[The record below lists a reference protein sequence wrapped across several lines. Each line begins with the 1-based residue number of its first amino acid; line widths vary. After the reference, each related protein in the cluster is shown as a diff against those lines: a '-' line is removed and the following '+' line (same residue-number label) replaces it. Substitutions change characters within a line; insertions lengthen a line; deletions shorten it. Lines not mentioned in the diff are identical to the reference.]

1 MVLDSS
7 DTIFFPVKTFLRFF
21 LTSLLRIT
29 WKKKMKMP
37 CEVKRETLRVRQCG
51 KSWWEIYIRCTTC
64 RQLQTA
70 NR

>member
-21 LTSLLRIT
+21 LTSLLKMT

-37 CEVKRETLRVRQCG
+37 CEVKREKRQSLDSVARVGGR
-51 KSWWEIYIRCTTC
+51 SYRIF
-64 RQLQTA
+64 LD
-70 NR
+70 

>member
-21 LTSLLRIT
+21 LTSLLKIT

-37 CEVKRETLRVRQCG
+37 CKVKRGTLGV
-51 KSWWEIYIRCTTC
+51 
-64 RQLQTA
+64 
-70 NR
+70 